1 MGGTLENVLA
11 IVLGL
16 AIPIVFIVG
25 LIYAYVSK
33 NRNDYRLRSEVLHS
47 QLDPQTVA
55 LLLRKPEKQSS
66 AQQKFAT
73 LRTALL
79 AIFMGVGALV
89 AHEFYDSGLMFWL
102 IVMLFMGVGLFISFI
117 VEWRLSGRRP
127 ADEASADDESAPADN
142 GQEV

>member
-1 MGGTLENVLA
+1 MGGTLENALA

-102 IVMLFMGVGLFISFI
+102 IVMLFVGVGLFISFI

-127 ADEASADDESAPADN
+127 ADEAAEDSEPSPADN
-142 GQEV
+142 GQDE